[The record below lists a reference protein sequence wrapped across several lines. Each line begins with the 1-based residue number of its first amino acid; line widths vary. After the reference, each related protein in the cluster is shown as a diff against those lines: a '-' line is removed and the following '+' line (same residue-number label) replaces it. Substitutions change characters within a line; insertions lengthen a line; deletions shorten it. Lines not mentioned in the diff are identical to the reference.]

1 MENEV
6 YNQDWRSRGKLQIF
20 QYQVLKWVLALFVGV
35 VVGLAGFFS
44 NIAVENIAG
53 FKLLLT
59 GDLMLENRY
68 GSRLLSYN
76 AKLLLLSSSFCLTDI
91 CFWPFRYLAAFVLY
105 IGCNAIL
112 ATAAAALCAYIA
124 PAAAG
129 SGIPE
134 VKAYLNGVDAHSI
147 LAPSTLLVKVAP

>member
-1 MENEV
+1 MDVSALDIFLNLMSDDCNINVVVNPYNITSYIFTDDFRIVENEV

-35 VVGLAGFFS
+35 VVGLVGFFS

-68 GSRLLSYN
+68 GSRLLQVTMPNSFYF
-76 AKLLLLSSSFCLTDI
+76 LLHF
-91 CFWPFRYLAAFVLY
+91 A
-105 IGCNAIL
+105 
-112 ATAAAALCAYIA
+112 
-124 PAAAG
+124 
-129 SGIPE
+129 
-134 VKAYLNGVDAHSI
+134 
-147 LAPSTLLVKVAP
+147 

>member
-1 MENEV
+1 MNLVSIHSAVSRFGPILFMHFLTSFSLMIFRIVENEM

-35 VVGLAGFFS
+35 VVGLVGFFS

-68 GSRLLSYN
+68 GSRLLQVTMPNSFYF
-76 AKLLLLSSSFCLTDI
+76 LLHF
-91 CFWPFRYLAAFVLY
+91 A
-105 IGCNAIL
+105 
-112 ATAAAALCAYIA
+112 
-124 PAAAG
+124 
-129 SGIPE
+129 
-134 VKAYLNGVDAHSI
+134 
-147 LAPSTLLVKVAP
+147 

>member
-1 MENEV
+1 MDVSALDIFLNLMSDDRNINVVVNPYNITSYIFTDDFRIVENEV

-35 VVGLAGFFS
+35 VVGLVGFFS

-68 GSRLLSYN
+68 GSRLLQVTMPNSFYF
-76 AKLLLLSSSFCLTDI
+76 LLHF
-91 CFWPFRYLAAFVLY
+91 A
-105 IGCNAIL
+105 
-112 ATAAAALCAYIA
+112 
-124 PAAAG
+124 
-129 SGIPE
+129 
-134 VKAYLNGVDAHSI
+134 
-147 LAPSTLLVKVAP
+147 

>member
-1 MENEV
+1 MSDDRNINVVVNPYNITSYIFTDDFRIVENEV

-35 VVGLAGFFS
+35 VVGLVGFFS

-68 GSRLLSYN
+68 GSRLLQVTIPNSCYF
-76 AKLLLLSSSFCLTDI
+76 LLHF
-91 CFWPFRYLAAFVLY
+91 A
-105 IGCNAIL
+105 
-112 ATAAAALCAYIA
+112 
-124 PAAAG
+124 
-129 SGIPE
+129 
-134 VKAYLNGVDAHSI
+134 
-147 LAPSTLLVKVAP
+147 